1 MTCRDVTLPHTSLP
15 PVLNMVQQNT
25 YFLLVRNKPFF
36 TFSLS
41 ITPLGWIL
49 RHDPTEMTVCLQAT
63 E

>member
-36 TFSLS
+36 YFFSFNYTAWS
-41 ITPLGWIL
+41 DSET
-49 RHDPTEMTVCLQAT
+49 
-63 E
+63 